1 LPRLTAFGWVLV
13 VAVVVTALLAL
24 VAPGAAIVCAVI
36 LALVA
41 LVALADGFTDAAGWF
56 DIGVASERKRE
67 SIARRLRRGRPD
79 WETTPPDHADE
90 PADAIWARERE
101 RRRLP

>member
-1 LPRLTAFGWVLV
+1 MPRLTAFGWVLV

-24 VAPGAAIVCAVI
+24 APGAAIVCAVI
-36 LALVA
+36 LALIA
-41 LVALADGFTDAAGWF
+41 LVALADGFTDSAGWF

-101 RRRLP
+101 RRRRP